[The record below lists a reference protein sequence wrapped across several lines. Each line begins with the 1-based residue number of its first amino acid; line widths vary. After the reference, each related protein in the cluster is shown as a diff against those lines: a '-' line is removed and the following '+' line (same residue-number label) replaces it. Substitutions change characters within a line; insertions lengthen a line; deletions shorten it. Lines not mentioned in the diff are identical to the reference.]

1 MEQTIAAIS
10 TSTMSS
16 GGISIVRLSGIDAVD
31 IADKVFTAKNNK
43 KLRDVKSHTIHYGL
57 IKDGDEVIDEVL
69 VSVMRA
75 PNTYTREDVIEI
87 NCHGGILVTKKVL
100 DTVIKHGARPAEP
113 GEFTKRAFLNG
124 RIDLS
129 QAEAVIDIINARNDY
144 ALKSSVGQLGGKLSE
159 KIKKIREIILDNV
172 AFIESAL
179 DDPEHYDIN
188 DNVDKMCK
196 DVDNCVESVD
206 KLLKTADNGRI
217 MRDGIRT
224 VILGKTNAGK
234 SSLLNALAREERAIV
249 TDIEGTTRDVLE
261 EQINLSGVTLN
272 LIDTAGIRKTDDYV
286 ENIGVNKAKQYAAD
300 ADLIIYVIDSSRPLD
315 NNDYEIMD
323 LIMNKKVLV
332 LLNKSDMEQVVTK
345 DDVLKHLSCNVISG
359 VNKAKQY
366 AADADLIIYV
376 IDSSRP
382 LDNNDYEIM
391 DLIMNKK
398 VLVLLNKSDME
409 QVVTKDDV
417 LKHLSCNVISVS
429 AKEETGI
436 DSLESEIKDMFF
448 NGDISTNEEIYIT
461 NLRHKNLLREA
472 YDSLK
477 LVKEG
482 IDNQMSED
490 FLTIDLMNA
499 YEKLG
504 LIIGEEVEDDLADR
518 IFEKFCMGK

>member
-16 GGISIVRLSGIDAVD
+16 GGISIVRISGENAISV
-31 IADKVFTAKNNK
+31 ADTIFEAKNNK
-43 KLRDVKSHTIHYGL
+43 KLSKADSHTIHYGV

-69 VSVMRA
+69 VSVMKA

-87 NCHGGILVTKKVL
+87 NCHGGILVTRKVL
-100 DTVIKHGARPAEP
+100 DTVLKNGARPAEP

-144 ALKSSVGQLGGKLSE
+144 ALKSSVNQLGGRLSE
-159 KIKKIREIILDNV
+159 KITAIREVILDNV

-179 DDPEHYDIN
+179 DDPEHFDIN
-188 DNVDKMCK
+188 DNVDK
-196 DVDNCVESVD
+196 
-206 KLLKTADNGRI
+206 LLKTSDNGRI

-234 SSLLNALAREERAIV
+234 SSLLNALAKEERAIV

-261 EQINLSGVTLN
+261 EQINLSGITLN

-286 ENIGVNKAKQYAAD
+286 ENIGVNKAKKYASE
-300 ADLIIYVIDSSRPLD
+300 ADLIIFVIDASRPLD

-332 LLNKSDMEQVVTK
+332 LLNKSDIQAVVTK
-345 DDVLKHLSCNVISG
+345 EDI
-359 VNKAKQY
+359 
-366 AADADLIIYV
+366 
-376 IDSSRP
+376 
-382 LDNNDYEIM
+382 
-391 DLIMNKK
+391 
-398 VLVLLNKSDME
+398 
-409 QVVTKDDV
+409 

-436 DSLESEIKDMFF
+436 DDLENEIKNMFF
-448 NGDISTNEEIYIT
+448 NGEIETNEEIYIT

-472 YDSLK
+472 LESLK
-477 LVKEG
+477 LVKGG
-482 IDNQMSED
+482 IETGVSED
-490 FLTIDLMNA
+490 FLTIDMMNA

>member
-261 EQINLSGVTLN
+261 EQINL
-272 LIDTAGIRKTDDYV
+272 IDTAGIRKTDDYV
-286 ENIGVNKAKQYAAD
+286 ENI
-300 ADLIIYVIDSSRPLD
+300 
-315 NNDYEIMD
+315 
-323 LIMNKKVLV
+323 
-332 LLNKSDMEQVVTK
+332 
-345 DDVLKHLSCNVISG
+345 G